1 MTHLEEGVRD
11 TLERLEKKYLELKES
26 KDFDNFK
33 YGYSLGL
40 DLAIHFL
47 KTDLKCKLRFL
58 FSVDFNTF
66 FCACAK
72 NTVFC

>member
-47 KTDLKCKLRFL
+47 KTDLKCWGEEK
-58 FSVDFNTF
+58 
-66 FCACAK
+66 
-72 NTVFC
+72 